1 MFRLFLLTS
10 VGVLIVFF
18 SYKSILYLTCTKVEA
33 EVIRLEKTNIKSM
46 NVRSNSYSGTSKSY
60 SFEPVQAPIFSYTYK
75 NNRYEVSNPY
85 WGKANHLKEKDKI
98 TLLINEKSDEI
109 HLVTFTHFWFTSQ
122 DIINVFSLI
131 FILTIIFSIFFNKD
145 KVKKPHP
152 LFKNK
157 MI

>member
-18 SYKSILYLTCTKVEA
+18 SYKSIIYLTNTKVEA
-33 EVIRLEKTNIKSM
+33 EVIRLEKRNLKST
-46 NVRSNSYSGTSKSY
+46 NVRSNRYSGTGKSY
-60 SFEPVQAPIFSYTYK
+60 SYEPVQAPVFSYRHK
-75 NNRYEVSNPY
+75 NNHYEVSNPY
-85 WGKANHLKEKDKI
+85 WGKANNLKEKDKI

-131 FILTIIFSIFFNKD
+131 FILTVIFSIFFNKD